1 MATTPDKPAPAKPPA
16 RKGTRTRVAG
26 AAALGGLITLFAVLN
41 FDDVDVN
48 WLFGT
53 WSTPLIIVIVICF
66 AAGMAVDRVLV
77 RRSRKR

>member
-16 RKGTRTRVAG
+16 RKGTRMRVAG
-26 AAALGGLITLFAVLN
+26 AAGLGGLITLFAVLN